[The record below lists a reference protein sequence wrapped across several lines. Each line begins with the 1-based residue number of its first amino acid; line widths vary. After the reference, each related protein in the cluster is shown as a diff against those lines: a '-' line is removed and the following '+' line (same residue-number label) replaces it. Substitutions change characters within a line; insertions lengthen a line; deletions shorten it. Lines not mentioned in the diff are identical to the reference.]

1 VPMGDWNA
9 ELSVLGCVRREKV
22 AYLRLFILLFH
33 CFTRRRR
40 TLYVLASGL
49 GIMYVSQY
57 HECNGAGALGC
68 MCLGAVAS
76 HLWKSGAGGPIQHVG
91 HTPLVLC
98 SRIVPWR
105 KHPVCAPLTSNVLL
119 CMSGLGFSMGHNP
132 EYSTDVEA
140 HLESLWDALL
150 QPLLFGVIGAEV
162 DYSKLS
168 PDILPISCGLVALG
182 LLVRVPAAYFSVS
195 GTGFT
200 CLECWFLALAWV
212 PKATVQGALAGLPLE
227 YIHEYMVGRPEFEL
241 WEWWGNVIMTTAV
254 LSILVTAPLGVFAI
268 SWLGPRWVTRDVEEL
283 RDVAT
288 VNLLVGVDGS
298 SSRSSKS
305 NEEPKSG
312 RMIRLAPQKR
322 LAEV

>member
-1 VPMGDWNA
+1 MGDWNA

-76 HLWKSGAGGPIQHVG
+76 HLWK
-91 HTPLVLC
+91 
-98 SRIVPWR
+98 
-105 KHPVCAPLTSNVLL
+105 
-119 CMSGLGFSMGHNP
+119 SGLGFSMGHNP